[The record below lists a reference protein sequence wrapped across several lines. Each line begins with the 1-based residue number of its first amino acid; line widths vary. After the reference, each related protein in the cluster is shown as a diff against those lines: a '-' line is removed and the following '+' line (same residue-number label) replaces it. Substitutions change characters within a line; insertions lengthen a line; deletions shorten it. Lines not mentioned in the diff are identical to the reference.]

1 MNGFSLIGAA
11 LEASLFNLSATTITE
26 IFLWL
31 LVAGFLTGM
40 VLSRAGRGVRFV
52 REVPTLLTSLGILG
66 TFVGIVVGLLHFD
79 PLDIDSS
86 IPALLAGLKTAFITS
101 LGGMGGAILFKILS
115 TTPLL
120 TPRFVREE
128 PLSAGPEEILSALL
142 DQGRRLDGLRE
153 ALAGKEDS
161 SVVGQLMLTRQA
173 HADDSART
181 RNSLDE
187 LKNAISGTAAGSLT
201 GQIILLRDEETQ
213 RHRALLEAKAQ
224 EQRNLA
230 DLSEK
235 LWVKLD
241 EFAVMLSKAASEQ
254 VINALKEVIADFNRN
269 LTEQFGENFKALDA
283 SVQKLVEWQDNYR
296 LQLEQMTAQYAQG
309 VTAITQTEV
318 SVAHISER
326 SEQIPQTMEKLKTVM
341 ETNQH
346 QLDELANHL
355 DAFREMRDKAVDAV
369 PVIRQQVQETVDD
382 IAASVQAANDHHTIL
397 LERADTYLK
406 EHDQQTRTLLEAF
419 VATTKEGMKTVKV
432 GLETGASEIKDAIA
446 INAQQLKD
454 QVQEILTN
462 TTQEV
467 TGSVTTASDHY
478 RQLVAEIK
486 DDIAANTQLFRTQVE
501 ALLNNMT
508 QEVSGSVDMASDH
521 YRKLLDLSDAYIE
534 AHDQKS
540 QELLDRFVSTTDKG
554 LGQIRDGL
562 ESSATAT
569 KTAIQT
575 GAEEFSNSVERL
587 KGNLTATSDQI
598 ATQSDQ
604 IRQQLEDT
612 FQEINSHVRVMTET
626 LAEEST
632 QLASTLKTAGNQVV
646 RDTQTTQVQVAESIK
661 QMQKTLETALEAAI
675 AAQTRAMERSGQALE
690 GHLREVVAKTGEG
703 VNVQLSAI
711 DQAMQQ
717 EIQRVMTEMGRAL
730 AQISRRF
737 TDDYSELVKAM
748 QQVVAQG
755 TQAPQQRRY

>member
-31 LVAGFLTGM
+31 LVSGFLTGM
-40 VLSRAGRGVRFV
+40 ILSRAGRGARFV

-115 TTPLL
+115 TTPLI

-128 PLSAGPEEILSALL
+128 PLSAGPEEILSAIL

-161 SVVGQLMLTRQA
+161 SVVGQLILTRQA
-173 HADDSART
+173 HADDNART
-181 RNSLDE
+181 RNILDD

-213 RHRALLEAKAQ
+213 RHRALMDAKEQ
-224 EQRNLA
+224 EQGNLA

-283 SVQKLVEWQDNYR
+283 SVQKLVEWQENYR

-309 VTAITQTEV
+309 VIAITQTEE
-318 SVAHISER
+318 SVAHISKR

-341 ETNQH
+341 EINQH
-346 QLDELANHL
+346 QLDELASHL
-355 DAFREMRDKAVDAV
+355 DAFREMRDKAVEAV

-382 IAASVQAANDHHTIL
+382 IAASVQAANDHHTTL
-397 LERADTYLK
+397 LELADTYLK

-419 VATTKEGMKTVKV
+419 VAVTKEGMETVKV
-432 GLETGASEIKDAIA
+432 GLETGASEVKDAIA

-462 TTQEV
+462 TT
-467 TGSVTTASDHY
+467 
-478 RQLVAEIK
+478 K
-486 DDIAANTQLFRTQVE
+486 
-501 ALLNNMT
+501 
-508 QEVSGSVDMASDH
+508 EVSGSVKMANDH

-534 AHDQKS
+534 AHDQKT
-540 QELLDRFVSTTDKG
+540 QELLDRFITTTDKG
-554 LGQIRDGL
+554 IGQIRDGL

-569 KTAIQT
+569 KTAILT

-612 FQEINSHVRVMTET
+612 FQDVTSHVRVMTDT
-626 LAEEST
+626 LSNESK
-632 QLASTLKTAGNQVV
+632 QLANTLKTAGIQVV
-646 RDTQTTQVQVAESIK
+646 HDTQSTQVQVAESIK
-661 QMQKTLETALEAAI
+661 QMQKTLESALEAAL
-675 AAQTRAMERSGQALE
+675 AAQTRAMDRMAQALE
-690 GHLREVVAKTGEG
+690 GHLREVVAKTGDG
-703 VNVQLSAI
+703 VNAQLSAI

-717 EIQRVMTEMGRAL
+717 EIQRVMSEMGRAL

-737 TDDYSELVKAM
+737 TDDYSNLVNAM
-748 QQVVAQG
+748 QQVVVQG